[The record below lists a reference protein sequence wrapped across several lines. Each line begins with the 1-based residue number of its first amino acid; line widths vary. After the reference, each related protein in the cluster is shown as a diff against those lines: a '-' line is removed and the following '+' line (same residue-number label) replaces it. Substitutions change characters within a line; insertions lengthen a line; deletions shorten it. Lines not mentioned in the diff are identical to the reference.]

1 LYPVFNF
8 TAEIGGP
15 LSVLPYPEDIE
26 GPDIQS
32 GKREFTV
39 KTYIPLFFSSNK
51 YQKLIQPQLE
61 YNWSNTLYYN
71 KLFKSGIGF
80 LHSRLY
86 LYRYL
91 RYAYRDLYPKWGQ
104 FFSFSLTGSPGDD
117 RQFGKLASAQLSL
130 FFPGIGNHHSVNV
143 VAGYQKQWPGHYYLP
158 VNNIAFPRGYTS
170 YPGEEFTRFSANY
183 SFPFLYP
190 ECSLSWLLYIKRLK
204 ANLFYDLSYG
214 KNIQEIK
221 SGQRE
226 SYTGKYNSM
235 GVEIYL
241 DLHLLRIIFP
251 LQAGFRY
258 SYLPMSRAHDVELL
272 FSVNTNLF

>member
-1 LYPVFNF
+1 
-8 TAEIGGP
+8 
-15 LSVLPYPEDIE
+15 
-26 GPDIQS
+26 
-32 GKREFTV
+32 
-39 KTYIPLFFSSNK
+39 
-51 YQKLIQPQLE
+51 
-61 YNWSNTLYYN
+61 
-71 KLFKSGIGF
+71 

-117 RQFGKLASAQLSL
+117 GQFGKLASAQLSL